1 MRLIIDRDVP
11 VEMRDGTVLRA
22 DVYRPDS
29 DAPWPVLLQRTPYD
43 KNVPRISALLLN
55 PVRAASAGYAVVV
68 QDVRGRFASDGDFY
82 TFRHEPDDGYD
93 TIAWAAAQPWSTG
106 KVGMFGLS
114 YIGATQWL
122 AAITTPPALAT
133 IVPVVTAS
141 DYYEG
146 WAYQG
151 GAFELGFNAS
161 WTLSNLAL
169 ANLMRRTKAGE
180 SFLAGFQQQYIGLI
194 DEMCRAFDTLPLCDM
209 PLLKEHN
216 LAPYYYDW
224 LQHPSNDAYWQQ
236 WCIEAQYHKVAVPA
250 LNVGGW
256 YDIFLGGTLRNYL
269 GMRRHGQTPDAQQHQ
284 RLVIGPW
291 KHGLPLSGVSG
302 DMAFGVMAES
312 FAIDFEGVQLRW
324 YDHWL
329 KGIDN
334 GVRQDAPVRLFVMGA
349 NVWRE
354 EQEWPLARTQYT
366 RYYLHSRGK
375 ANSLHGDGVLG
386 PETPGMEPPD
396 RFLYD
401 PRHPVPTRGGALCC
415 WPGALPQGAYDQTPV
430 ESREDVLVY
439 TTPLL
444 TEDVEVTGPVLVTL
458 YAASS
463 AVDTDFTAKL
473 VDVHPS
479 GFAQNLTD
487 GIIRARYRQSTAR
500 PEPIEPGKVYA
511 YTIDLWATSNVFKAG
526 HCIRLE
532 ISSSNFPRFDRNPN
546 TGGALATETALLPA
560 IQTIHHDGTYPSH
573 VTLPII
579 PRA

>member
-29 DAPWPVLLQRTPYD
+29 DTPWPVLLQRTPYD
-43 KNVPRISALLLN
+43 KNAPSMLLN
-55 PVRAASAGYAVVV
+55 PIRAASAGYAVVV
-68 QDVRGRFASDGDFY
+68 QDVRGRFASDGNFY
-82 TFRHEPDDGYD
+82 TFRHESDDGYD
-93 TIAWAAAQPWSTG
+93 TIAWTAAQPWSTG

-114 YIGATQWL
+114 YVGATQWL

-141 DYYEG
+141 DYHEG
-146 WAYQG
+146 WTYQG

-161 WTLSNLAL
+161 WTLSNLAF
-169 ANLMRRTKAGE
+169 ATLMRRIKAGE
-180 SFLAGFQQQYIGLI
+180 PFPSEFRQTYIGLI
-194 DEMCRAFDTLPLCDM
+194 DNMCRAFDTLPLGHM
-209 PLLKEHN
+209 PLLHEHN

-224 LQHPSNDAYWQQ
+224 LQHPTADAYWQQ
-236 WCIEAQYHKVAVPA
+236 WCIEAQHHKVAVPA

-256 YDIFLGGTLRNYL
+256 YDIFLGGTIRNYL
-269 GMRRHGQTPDAQQHQ
+269 GMRRNGQTAAAQQYQ

-291 KHGLPLSGVSG
+291 KHGLPLSSVSG
-302 DMAFGVMAES
+302 AMAFGIMAEA

-334 GVRQDAPVRLFVMGA
+334 GVRQDAPVRLFIMGA
-349 NVWRE
+349 NAWRE
-354 EQEWPLARTQYT
+354 EQEWPLTRTQYT

-375 ANSLHGDGVLG
+375 ANSLHGDGVLS

-396 RFLYD
+396 HFLYD
-401 PRHPVPTRGGALCC
+401 PRYPVPTRGGGLCC
-415 WPGALPQGAYDQTPV
+415 WAGALPQGAYDQTPV

-526 HCIRLE
+526 HRLRLE

-546 TGGALATETALLPA
+546 TGGALATETLLLPA
-560 IQTIHHDGTYPSH
+560 VQTIHHDGTYPSH